1 MDTLKVFY
9 VQAVVAALALCIVH
23 EGHEARQIGYR
34 LESMRR
40 ETESRVVE
48 AQKCTAQIG
57 RLKSPQRILHLVE
70 ALELDI
76 EQAPVTGELADAAG
90 APAADGE
97 TSPPPV
103 AVAEGVER

>member
-9 VQAVVAALALCIVH
+9 VQAIVAALALCIVH
-23 EGHEARQIGYR
+23 EGHETRQIGYR

-48 AQKCTAQIG
+48 AQKRTAQIG

-76 EQAPVTGELADAAG
+76 EQPPVTHELADGEAA
-90 APAADGE
+90 AA
-97 TSPPPV
+97 PV